1 MYSFLIVAHSFF
13 RWLVLLSL
21 LFAIYR
27 AYVGWLTN
35 KIFTPLENSIRN
47 FAATITNIQF
57 LLGLWL
63 YFKSPLVGYFWGNFQ
78 NAIHER
84 DSRFFGIEHIT
95 MMFIAVSIINTGS
108 GLVKKRTAHKAKFK
122 TIAIWFSVGLTIIFL
137 SIPWKFSPFTRRPY
151 LRTYSQTQQ
160 SFLAFLKHQSREQN
174 SYSQPNSDAAVF
186 HIVQPSDPYILPV
199 YIFSR

>member
-27 AYVGWLTN
+27 AYHGWLTN

-47 FAATITNIQF
+47 FATAITNIQF
-57 LLGLWL
+57 LIGLWL
-63 YFKSPLVGYFWGNFQ
+63 YFKSPIVDYFWGNFQ
-78 NAIHER
+78 NAVHER

-108 GLVKKRTAHKAKFK
+108 GLVKRRLTDKSKFK
-122 TIAIWFSVGLTIIFL
+122 TIAIWFSVGIIIIFL
-137 SIPWKFSPFTRRPY
+137 SIPWQFSPFTRRPY
-151 LRTYSQTQQ
+151 LRSYQTTEQ
-160 SFLAFLKHQSREQN
+160 SFLVFLKHQSREQT
-174 SYSQPNSDAAVF
+174 SHSQRNGDAAIF
-186 HIVQPSDPYILPV
+186 HIVQPLDPYILPV